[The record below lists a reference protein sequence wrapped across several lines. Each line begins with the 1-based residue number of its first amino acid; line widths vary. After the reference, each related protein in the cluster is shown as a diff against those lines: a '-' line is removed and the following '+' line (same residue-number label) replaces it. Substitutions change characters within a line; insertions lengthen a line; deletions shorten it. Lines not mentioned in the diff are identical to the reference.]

1 MVQLAAVKAGKVLF
15 ILGCPFEGFHFCD
28 CGKTDM
34 GDN

>member
-15 ILGCPFEGFHFCD
+15 ILGCPFEVFHFCD